1 MSTETAQ
8 RIADF
13 LDAHHVMSLATC
25 GAAGPH
31 AACVFYAREGF
42 TLLWV
47 SDSQSRHSTEL
58 AADCRVSATVAADY
72 ASFSDIRGLQ
82 ISGRARLITDES
94 ECADARA
101 VFEMRYPWLKDDLS
115 AAAETQ
121 GDAYARAG
129 FYRLEPDRL
138 VLIDNTLG
146 FGHKETLVR

>member
-8 RIADF
+8 RIANF
-13 LDAHHVMSLATC
+13 LDEHHVMSLATC

-72 ASFSDIRGLQ
+72 ANFSDIRGLQ

-101 VFEMRYPWLKDDLS
+101 VFERRYPWLKQLS
-115 AAAETQ
+115 AAAEALPN
-121 GDAYARAG
+121 AYARAR
-129 FYRLEPDRL
+129 FYQLEPDRL

-146 FGHKETLVR
+146 FGHKETLVP